1 MKVIQKVFWLPW
13 YLIVS
18 FLDIWRH
25 IDVSLVGDQF
35 CNGRR
40 VEKVSFTVEI
50 YPQLNHTFFIS
61 TYFLSRTP
69 LLASKDQLY
78 QSKIVFKCSKTL
90 ITDATIS
97 VRKKTK
103 TKKHQWVTSQ
113 KNFQEMQNKGQ
124 GFITSQESYQAAKQ
138 NSKCLCPQSDSKL
151 IWNNFRKAML
161 LSGIPKRSRS
171 YNSSTLSNGGDK
183 NHSVSRV
190 FFSFIRSLTKQ
201 KQFFYAG
208 STFFAWS

>member
-1 MKVIQKVFWLPW
+1 
-13 YLIVS
+13 
-18 FLDIWRH
+18 
-25 IDVSLVGDQF
+25 
-35 CNGRR
+35 
-40 VEKVSFTVEI
+40 
-50 YPQLNHTFFIS
+50 
-61 TYFLSRTP
+61 
-69 LLASKDQLY
+69 
-78 QSKIVFKCSKTL
+78 
-90 ITDATIS
+90 
-97 VRKKTK
+97 
-103 TKKHQWVTSQ
+103 
-113 KNFQEMQNKGQ
+113 MQNKGQ
-124 GFITSQESYQAAKQ
+124 GFITPQESYQAAKQ
-138 NSKCLCPQSDSKL
+138 DSKCLCPQSDSKL

>member
-50 YPQLNHTFFIS
+50 YPQLNHIFFIS

-78 QSKIVFKCSKTL
+78 QSKIVFKCSKIL

-97 VRKKTK
+97 VKK
-103 TKKHQWVTSQ
+103 
-113 KNFQEMQNKGQ
+113 
-124 GFITSQESYQAAKQ
+124 
-138 NSKCLCPQSDSKL
+138 
-151 IWNNFRKAML
+151 
-161 LSGIPKRSRS
+161 
-171 YNSSTLSNGGDK
+171 
-183 NHSVSRV
+183 
-190 FFSFIRSLTKQ
+190 KQ
-201 KQFFYAG
+201 KQKNI
-208 STFFAWS
+208 SE

>member
-1 MKVIQKVFWLPW
+1 M
-13 YLIVS
+13 
-18 FLDIWRH
+18 
-25 IDVSLVGDQF
+25 
-35 CNGRR
+35 
-40 VEKVSFTVEI
+40 
-50 YPQLNHTFFIS
+50 
-61 TYFLSRTP
+61 SRTP

-78 QSKIVFKCSKTL
+78 QSKIVFKCSKIL
-90 ITDATIS
+90 ITGATIS
-97 VRKKTK
+97 VKTK

-124 GFITSQESYQAAKQ
+124 GFITPQESYQAANQ
-138 NSKCLCPQSDSKL
+138 DSKCLCPQSDSKL

-190 FFSFIRSLTKQ
+190 FFSSIRSLTKQ
-201 KQFFYAG
+201 KQFFLRWFYI
-208 STFFAWS
+208 FC

>member
-1 MKVIQKVFWLPW
+1 M
-13 YLIVS
+13 
-18 FLDIWRH
+18 
-25 IDVSLVGDQF
+25 GDQF

-40 VEKVSFTVEI
+40 VEKVSFTGEI
-50 YPQLNHTFFIS
+50 YPQLNHIFFIS

-78 QSKIVFKCSKTL
+78 QSKIVFKCSKIL

-97 VRKKTK
+97 VKTK

-138 NSKCLCPQSDSKL
+138 DSKCLCPQSDSKL